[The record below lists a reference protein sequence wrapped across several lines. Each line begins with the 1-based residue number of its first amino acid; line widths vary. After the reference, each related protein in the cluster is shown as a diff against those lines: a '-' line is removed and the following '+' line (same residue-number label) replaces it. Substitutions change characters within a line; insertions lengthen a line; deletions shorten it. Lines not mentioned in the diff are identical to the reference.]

1 MSGKDEEGRRDP
13 APGHRVEVGDEG
25 IYWDLG
31 ESLSYGQYLHL
42 ERLLD
47 AQRPLSN
54 SHDEMLFIVMHQ
66 ASELWLKLCIHELTA
81 GIDHIRRDELGP
93 AFKMLAR
100 VARVQS
106 QLTQSWS
113 VLSTMTPADYSAFR
127 NELGRASG
135 FQSLQ
140 YRTLEFLV
148 GNKNAKMIE
157 VFRRDPIEYAALERL
172 LRQPSLYDECL
183 RLLSRRGYEIPAE
196 VLDRDFAEPYE
207 PQKQVTAAWLAVYHH
222 SVEQWDLYELAEK
235 LVDLDHNFQLW
246 RYAHLKTVERVIGYR
261 RGTGGSS
268 GVAYLAKALE
278 LRFFPELWMV
288 RTSI

>member
-1 MSGKDEEGRRDP
+1 VSGPGEVGRRNP
-13 APGHRVEVGDEG
+13 ALGRSVEVGDEG
-25 IYWDLG
+25 IHWDLG
-31 ESLSYGQYLHL
+31 DSLSYGQYLHL
-42 ERLLD
+42 ECLLD
-47 AQRPLSN
+47 AQRPLSR

-66 ASELWLKLCIHELTA
+66 ASELWMKLCIHELTA
-81 GIDHIRRDELGP
+81 ALDHVRRDELGP

-100 VARVQS
+100 VARVQA
-106 QLTQSWS
+106 QLTHSWT

-127 NELGRASG
+127 NELGRSSG

-140 YRTLEFLV
+140 YRTLEFLI
-148 GNKNAKMIE
+148 GNKNARMIE
-157 VFRRDPIEYAALERL
+157 VFRRDPVEYAALDQL

-183 RLLSRRGYEIPAE
+183 RLLQRRGYAIPPE
-196 VLDRDFAEPYE
+196 VLDRDFAEPYLPHE
-207 PQKQVTAAWLAVYHH
+207 QVTAAWLAVYQQAE
-222 SVEQWDLYELAEK
+222 EQWDLYELAEK